1 MEAGIEGGI
10 HHVRSLWEE
19 NSDNEDPWGVL
30 LIDTRN
36 AFNEGNRKLMVW
48 VARHEW
54 PTGARFLF
62 NMYRHH
68 AILILRGET
77 KIRCEN
83 DFK

>member
-1 MEAGIEGGI
+1 
-10 HHVRSLWEE
+10 
-19 NSDNEDPWGVL
+19 
-30 LIDTRN
+30 
-36 AFNEGNRKLMVW
+36 MVW

-77 KIRCEN
+77 KKDAKMSSSKEGITQGYPLATTGYGLLVLPMIRPLKVEFSDIN
-83 DFK
+83 SP